1 MTSSEPSGTL
11 PHIPFTEDADAT
23 DQPAAPPAWRG
34 WIHLGTFPVALVLGI
49 VLVVLAASPAAK
61 ASSAVFM
68 ATSLVLFG
76 VSATYHRFPWGSKV
90 KRVLK
95 RIDHTNIFLLIAGTY
110 TPIAVC
116 ALATTPATVLLVLM
130 WSGALLG
137 IAFRV
142 FWIGAPRW
150 LYVPLYVLLGCAALA
165 FLPQLFAANVAMM
178 TLELAGGLAYVV
190 GAVVYGFKRPNPAP
204 GVFGFHEV
212 FHALTVVAF
221 LAQWVG
227 ILVIALQP
235 VR

>member
-1 MTSSEPSGTL
+1 MTSPEPSGTL
-11 PHIPFTEDADAT
+11 PHVPFTEDADAT
-23 DQPAAPPAWRG
+23 DQPVAPPAWRG
-34 WIHLGTFPVALVLGI
+34 WIHLGTFPVAVVLGI
-49 VLVVLAASPAAK
+49 VLVTLAATPAAK

-68 ATSLVLFG
+68 ATSLILFG
-76 VSATYHRFPWGSKV
+76 VSATYHRFPWGSTV

-110 TPIAVC
+110 TPVAVC
-116 ALATTPATVLLVLM
+116 ALPTTSATVLLVMM
-130 WSGALLG
+130 WAGALLG

-178 TLELAGGLAYVV
+178 TLELAGGLAYVL
-190 GAVVYGFKRPNPAP
+190 GAVVYGFKRPDPAP
-204 GVFGFHEV
+204 AVFGFHEV

-227 ILVIALQP
+227 ILVIAVQP